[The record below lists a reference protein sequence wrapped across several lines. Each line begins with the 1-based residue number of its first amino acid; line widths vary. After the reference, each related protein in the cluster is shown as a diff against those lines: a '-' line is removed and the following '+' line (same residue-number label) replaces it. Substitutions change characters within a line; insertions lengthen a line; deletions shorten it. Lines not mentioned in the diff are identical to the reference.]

1 MGAATAKESSP
12 GSRAARGALAGTFF
26 ENLLRGLSLGSFD
39 WRNSR
44 GNRSGH
50 WSHGDWFRG
59 FRGRRDDFLL
69 AGRAADAD
77 EDEQGD

>member
-26 ENLLRGLSLGSFD
+26 ENLLGGFGLGSLN
-39 WRNSR
+39 RGSR

-50 WSHGDWFRG
+50 WSHGDWLRG
-59 FRGRRDDFLL
+59 FRGRRDDCLL
-69 AGRAADAD
+69 AAHAADAD
-77 EDEQGD
+77 EDEQSD